1 MKKKILCAC
10 LCACILLCACVLP
23 SSASEKY
30 FCYTAIVIDSDDIEG
45 FANAEGILRSVISQI
60 HDLGVSA
67 TFYLDADDIEENHD
81 LAAALIYFKVNGF
94 DVGIFTNDTLDA
106 QELNYIIRYITKSAS
121 RLVLC
126 EEECAEDFENAGYSA
141 VSKFDL
147 TFSKEEKGSL
157 SLPEDSDTFVLF
169 DLYEGSWDD
178 IKSIYELALEKNTE
192 VRGVIRKTN

>member
-30 FCYTAIVIDSDDIEG
+30 FCYTAVVIDSDDIEG

-94 DVGIFTNDTLDA
+94 DVGIFTNDTLAA
-106 QELNYIIRYITKSAS
+106 QELNYIIQYITKSTS

-157 SLPEDSDTFVLF
+157 SLSEDSDTFVLF

>member
-94 DVGIFTNDTLDA
+94 DVGIFTNDTLAA
-106 QELNYIIRYITKSAS
+106 QELNYIIQYITKSTS

-157 SLPEDSDTFVLF
+157 SLSEDSDTFVLF

>member
-30 FCYTAIVIDSDDIEG
+30 FCYTAVVIDSDDIEG

-67 TFYLDADDIEENHD
+67 TFYLDADDIAENHD

-94 DVGIFTNDTLDA
+94 DVGIFTNDTLAA
-106 QELNYIIRYITKSAS
+106 QELNYIIQYITKSTS

-192 VRGVIRKTN
+192 VRGVVCKTN

>member
-30 FCYTAIVIDSDDIEG
+30 FCYTAVVIDSDDIEG

-67 TFYLDADDIEENHD
+67 TFYLDADDIAENHD

-94 DVGIFTNDTLDA
+94 DVGIFTNDTLAA
-106 QELNYIIRYITKSAS
+106 QELNYIIQYITKSTS

-157 SLPEDSDTFVLF
+157 SLSEDSDTFVLF

-192 VRGVIRKTN
+192 VRGVVCKTN